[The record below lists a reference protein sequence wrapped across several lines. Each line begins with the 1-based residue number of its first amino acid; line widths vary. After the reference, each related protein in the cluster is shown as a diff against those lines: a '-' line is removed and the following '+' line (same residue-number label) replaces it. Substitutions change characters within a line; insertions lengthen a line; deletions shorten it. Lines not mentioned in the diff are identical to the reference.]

1 MRWCLASVLLLVSA
15 CAAVETHLDLN
26 NASACVSR
34 NCSDETNTARY
45 NECAAACHK
54 QYGQ

>member
-1 MRWCLASVLLLVSA
+1 MRCFAVIVLCVLTA

-26 NASACVSR
+26 NASACVTR
-34 NCSDETNTARY
+34 NCSDETNSARY
-45 NECAAACHK
+45 KECEAACHK